1 MDESGAWQNKKHEKL
16 NNALADVIE
25 NFSMVQFIP
34 LNRTEEESIEHL
46 LVQIDNAI
54 QYGED
59 LEVKEKDTFDYEDKE
74 FSWNKD
80 EN

>member
-74 FSWNKD
+74 FSWNND